1 MTVWRGKYEQW
12 RVVDERHRQSD
23 AVRMELL
30 ELGEKADEKRSAFL
44 NKLAMNTQRQR
55 AEHESVRGAGA
66 RKRAAVQAEKAK
78 AVAVSKARLAA
89 GESAR
94 KRYTT
99 ALSIWGQQRRAHEE
113 AQKARVAHEKAMLTH
128 KNKLAATQI
137 SSQRA
142 VRKAELEKEAEAVL
156 AKKHETVMRVHKE
169 TGKETLKE
177 SADLFA
183 GFRKAAAASV
193 REEEDKLKTERKEN
207 KAAHLVKAKQRIND
221 ANTTNDSMRDNAKA
235 MKEERRVQAQQMRGA
250 LQMYELNDV
259 YLQLSKQKGAE
270 AARDR
275 IINERLVTGPEAES
289 VHNSVWALLGEVPT
303 PAQTA
308 SKVGLTSSTSSIG
321 GGGGVPMAK
330 ISLGKPPVA
339 KRQASPPP
347 PPPPPAAAAR
357 TTSSNVQRPITGIF
371 SAAAKATTKPATTP
385 PPEIKAP
392 PAPKSPKGSKKGGLL
407 LTGNSARSLSA

>member
-1 MTVWRGKYEQW
+1 
-12 RVVDERHRQSD
+12 
-23 AVRMELL
+23 
-30 ELGEKADEKRSAFL
+30 
-44 NKLAMNTQRQR
+44 
-55 AEHESVRGAGA
+55 
-66 RKRAAVQAEKAK
+66 
-78 AVAVSKARLAA
+78 
-89 GESAR
+89 
-94 KRYTT
+94 
-99 ALSIWGQQRRAHEE
+99 
-113 AQKARVAHEKAMLTH
+113 
-128 KNKLAATQI
+128 
-137 SSQRA
+137 
-142 VRKAELEKEAEAVL
+142 
-156 AKKHETVMRVHKE
+156 
-169 TGKETLKE
+169 
-177 SADLFA
+177 
-183 GFRKAAAASV
+183 
-193 REEEDKLKTERKEN
+193 
-207 KAAHLVKAKQRIND
+207 
-221 ANTTNDSMRDNAKA
+221 MRDNAKA

-347 PPPPPAAAAR
+347 PPPPPPAAAAR
-357 TTSSNVQRPITGIF
+357 TTSSNVQRPVTGIF